1 MVGGRSWVGAEP
13 VTGAG
18 ACEGRRPRSQAP
30 LLQAFDDF
38 IFAFF
43 AVEMV
48 IKMIA
53 LGLFGQKCYLGDTWN
68 RLDFF
73 IVMAGYG
80 PSPRGPA
87 WSDPGAW
94 SGPSGSGP
102 GGPRMRDGEVH
113 SGGTGPREC
122 LGWGA
127 RGGTYPGSLCQH
139 QGRWGIHEV
148 SRAACE
154 RRGSSS
160 AEPRLCFPYLWAAGL
175 GARHGDH
182 VSSKCSPP
190 GLSHQG
196 TLERAGCPL
205 A

>member
-1 MVGGRSWVGAEP
+1 MV
-13 VTGAG
+13 
-18 ACEGRRPRSQAP
+18 
-30 LLQAFDDF
+30 
-38 IFAFF
+38 
-43 AVEMV
+43 
-48 IKMIA
+48 A

-80 PSPRGPA
+80 PSPEGQ
-87 WSDPGAW
+87 PGATPVP
-94 SGPSGSGP
+94 GQARLGAAP
-102 GGPRMRDGEVH
+102 GGPRRRDGEVH

-122 LGWGA
+122 LGWGP

-139 QGRWGIHEV
+139 QGRWGRHKV
-148 SRAACE
+148 SGAACE

-190 GLSHQG
+190 GLSRQG